1 MSKDPTRLRRPLRKR
16 GYSELMPLWKRPVV
30 DYRYGELRHRTTQLQ
45 DALIQEL
52 SKHIDVIIKA
62 KEHTSNSL
70 KGLRT
75 FAESH

>member
-1 MSKDPTRLRRPLRKR
+1 MLIRPHWKR
-16 GYSELMPLWKRPVV
+16 SEYSESPGIGFFPSV
-30 DYRYGELRHRTTQLQ
+30 DFRYGELRHRTTQLQ
-45 DALIQEL
+45 DAMVQEL

-62 KEHTSNSL
+62 KEHTANSL